1 MFTNDQ
7 VVISNSL
14 KSYLC
19 LNKTYKS
26 YQNKVI
32 FVQVKK
38 IFILPNKMIPTITNP
53 ATVNTELLPNE
64 KLPKILASPAKSGT
78 VSSVGSS
85 SHKSFS
91 TGFLDIIST
100 SSEKGLQLT
109 KPLWLNITPYS
120 SNTATQNLL
129 MLLQLF
135 ILCKMSLFIIAL

>member
-19 LNKTYKS
+19 LDKS
-26 YQNKVI
+26 YQNEVI